1 VKRRSIAI
9 VLAFIALLAI
19 WSGYI
24 EPRRLV
30 VHEETLVL
38 PGWSAALD
46 GLRVAAL
53 SDLHVGNPYMN
64 TARLRQIV
72 ARTNALAPDLIVLL
86 GDFVTIRDSGH
97 YIEPELI
104 APELAALHARLGVFA
119 VLGNHEPGRVGL
131 RMRAAL
137 ERAGIPVLDQRCVLL
152 PGPLALAGV
161 ADVLTRDEDPAE
173 ALAGCPDHAAPIL
186 LLTHNPDV
194 FPEIDR
200 RVSLT
205 LAGHTHGGQVRLPLL
220 GPIIVPSRYGR
231 RYAAGHIVE
240 NGRHLFVTTG
250 AGSAHLPL
258 RFGVPP
264 EIALLTLRN

>member
-1 VKRRSIAI
+1 VKRRRIAI
-9 VLAFIALLAI
+9 AVVVVAALAI

-46 GLRVAAL
+46 GLRVVAL
-53 SDLHVGNPYMN
+53 SDLHVGNPYMDV
-64 TARLRQIV
+64 ARLRAIV

-86 GDFVTIRDSGH
+86 GDFVTLRDSGH
-97 YIEPELI
+97 YVEPEVI

-119 VLGNHEPGRVGL
+119 VLGNHEPGRIGR

-137 ERAGIPVLDQRCVLL
+137 EHAGIAVLDQRCVVL

-161 ADVLTRDEDPAE
+161 ADVLTRDEDPAG
-173 ALAGCPDHAAPIL
+173 AIASCADHAAPIL
-186 LLTHNPDV
+186 MITHNPDV
-194 FPEIDR
+194 FPEVDA

-205 LAGHTHGGQVRLPLL
+205 LAGHTHGGQVRLPLI
-220 GPIIVPSRYGR
+220 GPLIVPSRYGR

-250 AGSAHLPL
+250 AGSSHLPL

-264 EIALLTLRN
+264 EIALLTLRR